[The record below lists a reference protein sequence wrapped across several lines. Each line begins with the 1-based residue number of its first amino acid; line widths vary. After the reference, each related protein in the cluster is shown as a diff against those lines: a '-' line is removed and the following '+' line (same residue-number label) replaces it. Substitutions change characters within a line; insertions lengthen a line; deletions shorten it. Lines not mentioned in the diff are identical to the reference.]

1 MELIFKVCTWAL
13 LPTAA
18 MVAGGLF
25 ALMRAPGSA
34 ARSIILHFA
43 AGVVFSVVSVE
54 LLPDIIRRHAP
65 IEIIIGF
72 TAGIATMLGLRLLSR
87 RAEKA
92 EDEQLRPTRLPS
104 GLLFGIA
111 VDISVDGLL
120 LGIGFA
126 SGNSIGT
133 MLTLALS
140 VELLALGLATS
151 ASLRKQDL
159 SKKKTS
165 VLIIA
170 LSSLFMI
177 TSIVG
182 ITILRQ
188 LSGGNLEIVL
198 SFGLSALLFLVTEEL
213 LVEAHEE
220 KETPVHTAS
229 FFFGFLVLLILDM
242 MGK

>member
-1 MELIFKVCTWAL
+1 M
-13 LPTAA
+13 
-18 MVAGGLF
+18 
-25 ALMRAPGSA
+25 
-34 ARSIILHFA
+34 
-43 AGVVFSVVSVE
+43 
-54 LLPDIIRRHAP
+54 
-65 IEIIIGF
+65 
-72 TAGIATMLGLRLLSR
+72 
-87 RAEKA
+87 
-92 EDEQLRPTRLPS
+92 PS

-126 SGNSIGT
+126 SGGTIGT

-151 ASLRKQDL
+151 ASLRKQGL

-165 VLIIA
+165 ALIVS
-170 LSSLFMI
+170 LSSLFTI

-242 MGK
+242 VGK